1 MGNRISILWAD
12 LMMTF
17 PEIESGRVS
26 AGHSN
31 EVRFR
36 ITLYTANGKRQT
48 SICIS
53 WLVVY
58 CSLQKK
64 HWNWFHASFIHK
76 NRFAQLSFPFNFEK
90 TVKLNLTFAIYRKF
104 KGFKL
109 HVYGKRRTSDS
120 SWEFLKIENEQ
131 IHNCLFVV
139 GCRQWAVSEIAL
151 ESGYPSRRVTLAITH
166 FV

>member
-26 AGHSN
+26 AGHLN

-36 ITLYTANGKRQT
+36 ITLYTANGKRQFVSRDLLFT
-48 SICIS
+48 AH
-53 WLVVY
+53 Y
-58 CSLQKK
+58 KK
-64 HWNWFHASFIHK
+64 KNWNWFHASFIHK

-104 KGFKL
+104 KGFK
-109 HVYGKRRTSDS
+109 RRTSDS

-151 ESGYPSRRVTLAITH
+151 ESGHPSRRVTLAITH

>member
-31 EVRFR
+31 EVSFR
-36 ITLYTANGKRQT
+36 ITLYTANGKRQFVSRDLSFT
-48 SICIS
+48 AH
-53 WLVVY
+53 Y
-58 CSLQKK
+58 KKK

-139 GCRQWAVSEIAL
+139 DCRQWAVSEIAL
-151 ESGYPSRRVTLAITH
+151 ESGHPSRRVTLAITH